1 MDLNKNV
8 RISHTD
14 FRLETLETKS
24 YLQTLYLTFF
34 SALLS
39 SLGGGGS
46 VEKKSRRESYSESI
60 YLE

>member
-39 SLGGGGS
+39 SLGGGGFS
-46 VEKKSRRESYSESI
+46 WKKNQGGKVTQSQFI
-60 YLE
+60 